1 MANPRLISAKI
12 IQKILEERI
21 FFGDLK
27 KQIPE
32 KDLPFCNMLIL
43 TALRRLTA
51 LRVIL
56 RGFLQKKIPNKHRL
70 AEYLLMNAITEILYM
85 ETAEYAVINE
95 TVKNIRN
102 TCDKFLGGLANAV
115 LRKVCQQK
123 NELRQKADT
132 ITPIPDSF
140 TEILAGY
147 NAEQIRQIG
156 DSIFNVPALDITV
169 KNNPPSWAE
178 KLGAELLPN
187 GSLRLYDAP
196 KIQQL
201 PEYASGNW
209 WVQDIAAALPVA
221 VMGDITDKKVI
232 DLCAAPGGKTAQ
244 LCAKGAVVT
253 ALDISAARLET
264 LQQNMRRLGFTDVK
278 TINID
283 ALDYLQ
289 TDNDQFDAILL
300 DAPCSATGTFRR
312 HPEVLHIKTAQ
323 DVNEQAALQKK
334 MLEACRNI
342 LKIGGILVY
351 SVCSIA
357 KAEGEQQITAFLQ
370 SNHNFKPV
378 PITPNDIAPYGTFA
392 DNLINA
398 NGAVRTLP
406 YYQNGMDAFFI
417 CKMQRII

>member
-85 ETAEYAVINE
+85 ETAEYAIINE

-147 NAEQIRQIG
+147 NAEQIKQIG
-156 DSIFNVPALDITV
+156 NSIFNVPALDITV
-169 KNNPPSWAE
+169 KSDPPSWAE

-187 GSLRLYDAP
+187 GSLRLYNAP
-196 KIQQL
+196 KVQQL

-209 WVQDIAAALPVA
+209 WVQDVAAALPVA
-221 VMGDITDKKVI
+221 AMGDISGKKVI

-244 LCAKGAVVT
+244 LRAKGAEVT
-253 ALDISAARLET
+253 ALDISASRLET
-264 LQQNMRRLGFTDVK
+264 LQQNMRRLGFTD
-278 TINID
+278 ISAQNID

-289 TDNDQFDAILL
+289 SGSVQFDAVLL

-334 MLEACRNI
+334 LLEACPNI
-342 LKIGGILVY
+342 LKVGGILIY

-357 KAEGEQQITAFLQ
+357 KTEGEQQIADFLQ
-370 SNHNFKPV
+370 NNPHFKLV
-378 PITPNDIAPYGTFA
+378 PISTAEIAPYGTFA
-392 DNLINA
+392 DNLINTD
-398 NGAVRTLP
+398 GTIRTLP
-406 YYQNGMDAFFI
+406 YYQNGMDSFFI
-417 CKMQRII
+417 CKLQRII

>member
-85 ETAEYAVINE
+85 ETAEYAIINE

-115 LRKVCQQK
+115 LRQVCQQK

-147 NAEQIRQIG
+147 NAEQIKQIG

-169 KNNPPSWAE
+169 KSDPPSWAE

-187 GSLRLYDAP
+187 GSLRLYNAP
-196 KIQQL
+196 KVQQL

-209 WVQDIAAALPVA
+209 WVQDVAAALPVA
-221 VMGDITDKKVI
+221 AMGDISGKKVI

-244 LCAKGAVVT
+244 LRAKGAEVT
-253 ALDISAARLET
+253 ALDISASRLET
-264 LQQNMRRLGFTDVK
+264 LQQNMRRLGFTD
-278 TINID
+278 ISAQNID
-283 ALDYLQ
+283 AMDYLQ
-289 TDNDQFDAILL
+289 SGSVQFDAVLL

-334 MLEACRNI
+334 LLEACPNI
-342 LKIGGILVY
+342 LKVGGILIY

-357 KAEGEQQITAFLQ
+357 KTEGEQQIADFLQ
-370 SNHNFKPV
+370 NNPHFKLV
-378 PITPNDIAPYGTFA
+378 PISTAEIAPYGTFA
-392 DNLINA
+392 DNLINTD
-398 NGAVRTLP
+398 GTIRTLP

-417 CKMQRII
+417 CKLQRII